1 MTSDK
6 SCRIYAARF
15 VIAASLVA
23 CSLPWS
29 PQTLSAHHAGTM
41 FSDEVKEIEATIKE
55 FQFTNPHSWIQVLVE
70 TKPGEAPQEWSVE
83 WGSPNQLGRRGIRP
97 STFKP
102 GAKVT
107 MRIRPMRDGSP
118 AAGFVGAKFADGT
131 TVGNWDQAR

>member
-1 MTSDK
+1 MK
-6 SCRIYAARF
+6 SNL
-15 VIAASLVA
+15 IAMLLVTCGLLVGTQA
-23 CSLPWS
+23 LV
-29 PQTLSAHHAGTM
+29 AHHAGTM
-41 FSDEVKEIEATIKE
+41 FNDDVKEIAGTVKE
-55 FQFTNPHSWIQVLVE
+55 FQFTNPHAWIQVLVE

-118 AAGFVGAKFADGT
+118 AGGFVGAKFADGA
-131 TVGNWDQAR
+131 TVGSWEQPQ